1 MDVAAQQASKRFS
14 LFLVKPSH
22 YDDDGYV
29 IQWFRSAIPSNTLA
43 VMNGLA
49 LDCKARKVLGEDVD
63 IEIVTIDET
72 NTRIR
77 PDRIARQMRGHK
89 GLVALVGVQSNQYP
103 RAMDIARPLRAA
115 GIEVSVR
122 GLHLLGRVS

>member
-1 MDVAAQQASKRFS
+1 MKRFS
-14 LFLVKPSH
+14 LIFIKPTH
-22 YDDDGYV
+22 YDDDGYP

-49 LDCKARKVLGEDVD
+49 LDCGARKVLGEDVD
-63 IEIVTIDET
+63 IDITLIDET
-72 NTRIR
+72 NTRVQ
-77 PDRIARQMRGHK
+77 PDVIARQMRGHK

-115 GIEVSVR
+115 GVPVSI
-122 GLHLLGRVS
+122 GGFHVSGTLSML